1 MVLPR
6 RGRARNS
13 WTEVSSAVIH
23 FGLTC
28 APGTRGDRPG
38 EGLDRSLGPKLRG
51 SCSPVRARASI
62 VCSRSFALIFHI
74 AIPGAVVFRC
84 HRQASRS
91 PVACSTEK
99 VGCIVR
105 QAPLV
110 SSVMLVVLTLA
121 LTPLADAAG
130 APPDSVLGV
139 RCADI
144 YLFGIDRQEYFRAGL
159 IREGWGL
166 ET

>member
-6 RGRARNS
+6 RGRARDS

-28 APGTRGDRPG
+28 APDTRGDRPG

-51 SCSPVRARASI
+51 SCSPVRARAST
-62 VCSRSFALIFHI
+62 VHSRSFALNFGLHFRTD
-74 AIPGAVVFRC
+74 AISVSS
-84 HRQASRS
+84 QASRS

-99 VGCIVR
+99 EGGIVR

-110 SSVMLVVLTLA
+110 SSVMLIVLTLA
-121 LTPLADAAG
+121 ATPPSAGAAG

-144 YLFGIDRQEYFRAGL
+144 HLFAIDRQEAFLAGL
-159 IREGWGL
+159 IQ
-166 ET
+166 